1 MSKDETL
8 FDEATKASKKVR
20 QQLRKRD
27 RKTKEDVKRTD
38 GLTRNGSR
46 GHLI

>member
-38 GLTRNGSR
+38 GQTF
-46 GHLI
+46 